1 MVVGIIFGIVV
12 GAFGIVVIKVVNM
25 VVGIFGENVVGAI
38 AGILVEILVWIVV

>member
-25 VVGIFGENVVGAI
+25 VVGIFGRKCCWSHCWYFG
-38 AGILVEILVWIVV
+38 